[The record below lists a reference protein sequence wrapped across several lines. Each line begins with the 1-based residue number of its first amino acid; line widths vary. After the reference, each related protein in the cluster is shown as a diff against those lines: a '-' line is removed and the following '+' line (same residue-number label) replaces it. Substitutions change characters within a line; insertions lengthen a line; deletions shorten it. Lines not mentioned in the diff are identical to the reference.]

1 MNDENLRTLTFSY
14 NQRFKM
20 KIISTN
26 ISKIKTVEHNGKKV
40 KTGIFKTPTNEPVVI
55 EKLNIIGDEQA
66 DLVNHGGGDKAV
78 YAFSHNHYDYWKRT
92 LKNDDLA
99 VGAFG
104 ENFTISGLDEQ
115 NIHIGDRIRIG
126 TALLEVSQP
135 RVPCFK
141 LAIALNNKQSLKLFT
156 QYYHTGV
163 YFRVLEEGVAKTG
176 DAVTI
181 EHKAEHNISV
191 KTLFQAFFD
200 KQYPDYENVLLAALE
215 LPELALEWQTKIK
228 KKLGS

>member
-1 MNDENLRTLTFSY
+1 
-14 NQRFKM
+14 M

-26 ISKIKTVEHNGKKV
+26 ISKIKTVVHNGKAI

-66 DLVNHGGGDKAV
+66 DLVNHGGVDKAV
-78 YAFSHNHYDYWKRT
+78 YAFSHNHYAYWKHT
-92 LKNDDLA
+92 LENDDLA

-104 ENFTISGLDEQ
+104 ENFTISDLDEQ
-115 NIHIGDRIRIG
+115 NIHIGDHISVG

-163 YFRVLEEGVAKTG
+163 YFRVLEPGMAKTG

-181 EHKAEHNISV
+181 VHKAEHNISV

-200 KQYPDYENVLLAALE
+200 KQYPDYESVLLAALE

-228 KKLGS
+228 KKLGI

>member
-1 MNDENLRTLTFSY
+1 
-14 NQRFKM
+14 M

-26 ISKIKTVEHNGKKV
+26 ISKIKTVVHNGKEV

-66 DLVNHGGGDKAV
+66 DLVNHGGVDKAV
-78 YAFSHNHYDYWKRT
+78 YAFSHNHYDYWKQT
-92 LKNDDLA
+92 LENDDFA
-99 VGAFG
+99 IGIFG
-104 ENFTISGLDEQ
+104 ENFTISDLDEAT
-115 NIHIGDRIRIG
+115 IHIGDHIRIG

-141 LAIALNNKQSLKLFT
+141 LGIALNNKNSLKLFT
-156 QYYHTGV
+156 QHYCTGV
-163 YFRVLEEGVAKTG
+163 YFRVLEQGIAKTG

-181 EHKAEHNISV
+181 EKKATHNVSV

-200 KQYPDYENVLLAALE
+200 KQYPGYESVLLAALE

-228 KKLGS
+228 KKLAI

>member
-1 MNDENLRTLTFSY
+1 
-14 NQRFKM
+14 M

-26 ISKIKTVEHNGKKV
+26 ISKIKTLIHNGKEV
-40 KTGIFKTPTNEPVVI
+40 KTGIFKTPTNEPVAI

-66 DLVNHGGGDKAV
+66 DLINHGGVDKAV
-78 YAFSHNHYDYWKRT
+78 YAFSHNHYEYWQKT
-92 LKNDDLA
+92 LENENLSS
-99 VGAFG
+99 GIFG
-104 ENFTISGLDEQ
+104 ENFTISDLDET
-115 NIHIGDRIRIG
+115 NIHIGDQIRMG

-163 YFRVLEEGVAKTG
+163 YFRVLEPGIAKTG

-181 EHKAEHNISV
+181 EHKATHNISV

-200 KQYPDYENVLLAALE
+200 KQYPGYESVLLAALE

-228 KKLGS
+228 KKLAI

>member
-1 MNDENLRTLTFSY
+1 
-14 NQRFKM
+14 M

-26 ISKIKTVEHNGKKV
+26 ISKIKTLIHNGKEV

-66 DLVNHGGGDKAV
+66 DLVNHGGVDKAV
-78 YAFSHNHYDYWKRT
+78 YAFSHNHYEYWQKT
-92 LKNDDLA
+92 LENENLSS
-99 VGAFG
+99 GIFG
-104 ENFTISGLDEQ
+104 ENFTISDLDEV
-115 NIHIGDRIRIG
+115 NIHIGDHIRMG

-141 LAIALNNKQSLKLFT
+141 LGIALNNKNSLKLFT
-156 QYYHTGV
+156 QHYCTGV
-163 YFRVLEEGVAKTG
+163 YFRVLEQGIAKTG

-181 EHKAEHNISV
+181 EKKATHNISV

-200 KQYPDYENVLLAALE
+200 KQYPGYESVLLAALE
-215 LPELALEWQTKIK
+215 LPELALEWQIKIK
-228 KKLGS
+228 KKLAI

>member
-1 MNDENLRTLTFSY
+1 
-14 NQRFKM
+14 M

-26 ISKIKTVEHNGKKV
+26 ISKIKTVIYNGKEV

-66 DLVNHGGGDKAV
+66 DLVNHGGIDKAV
-78 YAFSHNHYDYWKRT
+78 YAFSHNHYEYWQKS
-92 LKNDDLA
+92 LENEGLSS
-99 VGAFG
+99 GIFG
-104 ENFTISGLDEQ
+104 ENFTISDLDET
-115 NIHIGDRIRIG
+115 NIHIGDQIRMG

-163 YFRVLEEGVAKTG
+163 YFRVLEQGITKTG

-181 EHKAEHNISV
+181 EKKATHNISV

-200 KQYPDYENVLLAALE
+200 KQYPGYESVLLAALE

-228 KKLGS
+228 KKLAI

>member
-1 MNDENLRTLTFSY
+1 
-14 NQRFKM
+14 M

-26 ISKIKTVEHNGKKV
+26 ISKIKTVVHNGKAI

-66 DLVNHGGGDKAV
+66 DLVNHGGVDKAV
-78 YAFSHNHYDYWKRT
+78 YAFSHNHYAYWKHT
-92 LKNDDLA
+92 LENDDLA

-104 ENFTISGLDEQ
+104 ENFTISDLDEQ
-115 NIHIGDRIRIG
+115 NIHIGDHISVG

-141 LAIALNNKQSLKLFT
+141 LALALNNKQSLKLFT

-163 YFRVLEEGVAKTG
+163 YFRVLEPGMAKTG

-181 EHKAEHNISV
+181 VHKAEHNISV

-200 KQYPDYENVLLAALE
+200 KQYPDYESVLLAALE
-215 LPELALEWQTKIK
+215 LPELALEWQAKIK
-228 KKLGS
+228 KQLGI

>member
-1 MNDENLRTLTFSY
+1 
-14 NQRFKM
+14 M

-26 ISKIKTVEHNGKKV
+26 ISKIKTVVHNGKEV

-66 DLVNHGGGDKAV
+66 DLVNHGGADKAV
-78 YAFSHNHYDYWKRT
+78 YAFSHNHYEYWQKA
-92 LKNDDLA
+92 LENENLSS
-99 VGAFG
+99 GIFG
-104 ENFTISGLDEQ
+104 ENFTISDLDEAT
-115 NIHIGDRIRIG
+115 IHIGDHIRFG

-141 LAIALNNKQSLKLFT
+141 LGIALNNKNSLKLFT
-156 QYYHTGV
+156 QHYCTGV
-163 YFRVLEEGVAKTG
+163 YFRVLEQGIAKTG

-181 EHKAEHNISV
+181 EKKATHNISV

-200 KQYPDYENVLLAALE
+200 KQYPGYESVLLAALE

-228 KKLGS
+228 KKLCIKGQ

>member
-1 MNDENLRTLTFSY
+1 MH
-14 NQRFKM
+14 
-20 KIISTN
+20 IISTN
-26 ISKIKTVEHNGKKV
+26 TSKIKTIVHNGKAI

-66 DLVNHGGGDKAV
+66 DLVNHGGIDKAV
-78 YAFSHNHYDYWKRT
+78 YAFSHNHYDYWRRT
-92 LKNDDLA
+92 LDNDDLA
-99 VGAFG
+99 AGAFG
-104 ENFTISGLDEQ
+104 ENFTISDLDEQ
-115 NIHIGDRIRIG
+115 NIHVGDRIRVG

-163 YFRVLEEGVAKTG
+163 YFRVLEAGMAKTG
-176 DAVTI
+176 DGVII
-181 EHKAEHNISV
+181 EHKAIHNISV
-191 KTLFQAFFD
+191 KSLFQAFFD
-200 KQYPDYENVLLAALE
+200 KHYTDYESVLLAALE

-228 KKLGS
+228 KKLSL

>member
-1 MNDENLRTLTFSY
+1 MH
-14 NQRFKM
+14 
-20 KIISTN
+20 IISTN
-26 ISKIKTVEHNGKKV
+26 ISKIKTVVHNGKEV
-40 KTGIFKTPTNEPVVI
+40 KTGIFKTPTNESVVI

-66 DLVNHGGGDKAV
+66 DLVNHGGIDKAV
-78 YAFSHNHYDYWKRT
+78 YAFSHNHYDYWKRA

-104 ENFTISGLDEQ
+104 ENFTISDLDEQ
-115 NIHIGDRIRIG
+115 NIHIGDRIRLG

-163 YFRVLEEGVAKTG
+163 YFRVLEQGMAKTG
-176 DAVTI
+176 DAVII
-181 EHKAEHNISV
+181 EHKAKHNISV

-200 KQYPDYENVLLAALE
+200 KQYPDCESVLLAALE

-228 KKLGS
+228 KKLSLELHK

>member
-1 MNDENLRTLTFSY
+1 
-14 NQRFKM
+14 M

-26 ISKIKTVEHNGKKV
+26 ISKIKTVVHNGKAI

-66 DLVNHGGGDKAV
+66 DLVNHGGVDKAV
-78 YAFSHNHYDYWKRT
+78 YAFSHNHYAYWKHT
-92 LKNDDLA
+92 LENDDLA

-104 ENFTISGLDEQ
+104 ENFTISDLDEQ
-115 NIHIGDRIRIG
+115 NIHIGDHISVG

-141 LAIALNNKQSLKLFT
+141 LALALNNKQSLKLFT

-163 YFRVLEEGVAKTG
+163 YFRVLEPGMAKTG

-181 EHKAEHNISV
+181 VHKAEHNISV

-200 KQYPDYENVLLAALE
+200 KQYPDYESVLLAALE
-215 LPELALEWQTKIK
+215 LPELALEWQAKIK
-228 KKLGS
+228 KKLGI